1 MDPVFL
7 ISGAVFLGVGA
18 LVGAVAFIMKDMGGS
33 KAESRLAVM
42 TGKKSASGATSS
54 VLKAE
59 MVKSGTASGLSAIA
73 SKVAARFG
81 SLPALFRQADAPL
94 RIDTFFGI
102 CIGVGILCLAFSVI
116 LRAPFAMHPVAFF
129 MGALLPWGW
138 LLFRRKR
145 RMSRFEAQ
153 LPDALELIGRA
164 LRSGHSLASGL
175 NVVCD
180 EMPDPIAAEFS
191 LAFEEQNLGI
201 PIERA
206 LKNMLNRVPNLD
218 LKFFVTAVAIQRQSG
233 GDLAEILDKIG
244 HIIRE
249 RFQILGQV
257 KALTGEGRMSGI
269 VLMALPIA
277 LFFAVYYLNPDYMLL
292 LFTDPLGREMIL
304 YAFIL
309 QIIGAFVIKKII
321 DIKV

>member
-1 MDPVFL
+1 MDPVIL
-7 ISGAVFLGVGA
+7 ISAAVFLGVVA
-18 LVGAVAFIMKDMGGS
+18 LIAAVSFIMKDMGSS
-33 KAESRLAVM
+33 KAENRLAVM
-42 TGKKSASGATSS
+42 TGQKSASASQG
-54 VLKAE
+54 VLKDDLVRGGSA
-59 MVKSGTASGLSAIA
+59 GLATIA
-73 SKVAARFG
+73 GKVADRFG
-81 SLPALFRQADAPL
+81 SLPKLFRQADAPL
-94 RIDTFFGI
+94 RIDTFLGI
-102 CIGVGILCLAFSVI
+102 CIGTGLLGLAGSMI
-116 LRAPFAMHPVAFF
+116 ARAPFAIHPVAFV
-129 MGALLPWGW
+129 MGAMLPWGW

-145 RMSRFEAQ
+145 RMSRFESQ

-180 EMPDPIAAEFS
+180 EMPEPISTEFS
-191 LAFEEQNLGI
+191 VAFEEQNLGI
-201 PIERA
+201 PIEKA
-206 LKNMLNRVPNLD
+206 LKNMLDRVPNLD

-277 LFFAVYYLNPDYMLL
+277 LFFAVYYLNPEYMML
-292 LFTDPLGREMIL
+292 LFTEELGRKMIFF
-304 YAFIL
+304 AFIL
-309 QIIGAFVIKKII
+309 QLIGAYVIKKII